1 MQQPVALAFVLFVV
15 GKKKARRERWVG
27 SGEGG
32 DVAGAGGFPA

>member
-15 GKKKARRERWVG
+15 EKKAKWERWVG
-27 SGEGG
+27 RGEGG